1 MNVNQ
6 TDLLFQMMAMASQAA
21 QATLPP
27 TGSTGE
33 TGKSDFQSLLED
45 KRAESSQTPE
55 RPAKEE
61 DVPAKPEDGQTQK
74 PEDGG
79 QTEGEQPQGQEPTV
93 EAWKLGLLAYAGQL
107 NIQPEVTAEVP
118 VEGQAAQLVAAVPD
132 GEAAQAAPVA
142 QVPVE
147 QTAAVPVQTEQAAVQ
162 TAAPVQAEAVPVQP
176 ETAAVQTPEAA
187 EPVQPETVVQEA
199 PKAETGRDT
208 QAQAD
213 TADSQ
218 PDSTGTSQP
227 QAEVQVDSW
236 QRPLFREVEQMPV
249 KVGDNATLDTTAP
262 QFDNQ
267 LADTLD
273 TALADGVQRLELKL
287 TPENLGTVV
296 VEMTR
301 NPDGAL
307 HVVLHAET
315 EQAAK
320 LLSDHANSLGMLLQN
335 SAQGEVRVEV
345 PQPQQSEQQPWK
357 QPDQNGGQQQNG
369 GEQRQQQNREQR
381 NTDDF
386 LSRLRLGLL
395 DTAAE

>member
-61 DVPAKPEDGQTQK
+61 DAPAKPEDGQTQK

-79 QTEGEQPQGQEPTV
+79 QTEGEQPQGQEPTL

-176 ETAAVQTPEAA
+176 ETAEVQTPETA

-227 QAEVQVDSW
+227 QAEVQVDAW

-262 QFDNQ
+262 QFDSQ

-386 LSRLRLGLL
+386 LSQLRLGLL